1 VAEATTLEPLALGQ
15 TTALDYSTTNPSTKT
30 KSTSE
35 KEKDNNAQTRT
46 SKETYN
52 GTW

>member
-1 VAEATTLEPLALGQ
+1 VALGSPIA
-15 TTALDYSTTNPSTKT
+15 TVSTLAAVDSSTTNPGTKT